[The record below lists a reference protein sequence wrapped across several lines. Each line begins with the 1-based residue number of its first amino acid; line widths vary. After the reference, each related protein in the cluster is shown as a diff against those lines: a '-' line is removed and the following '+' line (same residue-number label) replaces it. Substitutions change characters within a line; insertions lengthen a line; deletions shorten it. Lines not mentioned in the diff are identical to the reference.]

1 LRDEFQEVKGVQG
14 IQSKEKLAYKG
25 TLLSVIVSKEVVG
38 VKVLTK
44 VLKIDPSNIF
54 YVSERRWEIKM
65 SISLQWAVVT

>member
-1 LRDEFQEVKGVQG
+1 LRDEFQEIKGVQG

-38 VKVLTK
+38 VKALSK

-54 YVSERRWEIKM
+54 YVAERRWEIKM
-65 SISLQWAVVT
+65 SSSLQWAVIT

>member
-38 VKVLTK
+38 VKALTK
-44 VLKIDPSNIF
+44 VLKIDPSNIS
-54 YVSERRWEIKM
+54 YVAEKRWEIKM
-65 SISLQWAVVT
+65 SSS